1 MEENNKKNK
10 GVIIFR
16 VISLIIIIICL
27 VVLFM
32 WQKDNSSNSD
42 LQNDLSNLISIKE
55 LDTSDKQEEENTDNS
70 DTLEN
75 NSEESQIE
83 DFSDSNNIN
92 DLNVDFDSLTERNSE
107 TVAWVKINNT
117 NINYP
122 IVQSYDNSYYLTR
135 NFNKEKNS
143 AGWIFADYRNN
154 FEVLDKNTIVYGH
167 NRRNGTMFSNLNYYL
182 DSKWYKNE
190 NNKYFNFITKNQN
203 FIAEIFSV
211 YKVSSNNVS
220 LTNEFTSDEELQQN
234 IDAWKNASIYD
245 FKTDV
250 TVEDNLLTL
259 YTCDNNNAYRIIIV
273 SKLIPIN

>member
-1 MEENNKKNK
+1 
-10 GVIIFR
+10 
-16 VISLIIIIICL
+16 
-27 VVLFM
+27 M

-42 LQNDLSNLISIKE
+42 IQSDLSSLISIKE
-55 LDTSDKQEEENTDNS
+55 IDTSSINNNDEENVENNNS
-70 DTLEN
+70 DAN
-75 NSEESQIE
+75 NQLNDIE
-83 DFSDSNNIN
+83 DSNEVN
-92 DLNVDFDSLTERNSE
+92 DFNVDFDTLKSKNSE
-107 TVAWVKINNT
+107 AVAWIKINNT

-122 IVQSYDNSYYLTR
+122 IVQGADNSYYLTK

-154 FEVLDKNTIVYGH
+154 FETLDKNTIIYGH

-182 DSKWYKNE
+182 TSKWYTNE
-190 NNKYFNFITKNQN
+190 NNKYFNFITENQN

-211 YKVSSNNVS
+211 YKVSANNVN
-220 LTNEFTSDEELQQN
+220 LTNTFSSTEELKQN
-234 IDAWKNASIYD
+234 IDAWKTASIYD

>member
-1 MEENNKKNK
+1 
-10 GVIIFR
+10 
-16 VISLIIIIICL
+16 
-27 VVLFM
+27 M

-42 LQNDLSNLISIKE
+42 IQSDLSSLISIKE
-55 LDTSDKQEEENTDNS
+55 IDTSTINNNDEENSENNNS
-70 DTLEN
+70 DINNKLNDIEN
-75 NSEESQIE
+75 
-83 DFSDSNNIN
+83 SNEVN
-92 DLNVDFDSLTERNSE
+92 DLNVDFDTLKSKNTE
-107 TVAWVKINNT
+107 TVAWIKINNT

-122 IVQSYDNSYYLTR
+122 IVQGTNNSYYLNK

-154 FEVLDKNTIVYGH
+154 FENLDKNTIIYGH

-182 DSKWYKNE
+182 TSKWYTNE
-190 NNKYFNFITKNQN
+190 NNKYFNFITENQN

-211 YKVSSNNVS
+211 YKVSANNVTLANTFS
-220 LTNEFTSDEELQQN
+220 STEELQQN

>member
-1 MEENNKKNK
+1 MNLEENKKKNI

-16 VISLIIIIICL
+16 IISFIIIIICL
-27 VVLFM
+27 IILFL

-42 LQNDLSNLISIKE
+42 IQSDLSNLISIKE
-55 LDTSDKQEEENTDNS
+55 LDTPTNDIENDENI
-70 DTLEN
+70 EN
-75 NSEESQIE
+75 NNSYLNDIA
-83 DFSDSNNIN
+83 DSNEVN
-92 DLNVDFDSLTERNSE
+92 DFTVDFNTLKSKNPG
-107 TVAWVKINNT
+107 TVAWIKINNT

-122 IVQSYDNSYYLTR
+122 VVQGTDNYYYLTK

-154 FEVLDKNTIVYGH
+154 FENLDKNTIIYGH

-182 DSKWYKNE
+182 TSKWYTDE
-190 NNKYFNFITKNQN
+190 NNKYFNFITEKQN

-211 YKVSSNNVS
+211 YKVSANNIELSNTFS
-220 LTNEFTSDEELQQN
+220 STEELQQN

-250 TVEDNLLTL
+250 TIDDNLLTL

-273 SKLIPIN
+273 SKLIPIE